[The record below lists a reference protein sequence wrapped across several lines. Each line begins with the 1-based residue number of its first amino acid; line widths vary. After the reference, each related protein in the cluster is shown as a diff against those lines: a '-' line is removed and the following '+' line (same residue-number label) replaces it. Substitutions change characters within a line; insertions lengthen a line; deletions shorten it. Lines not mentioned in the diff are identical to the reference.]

1 MKWNWQHSEWP
12 AFRYDAGALR
22 SLEAEFLQSSGFL
35 IGSVRHLE
43 PSEREQLTI
52 ELLSEEALKT
62 SEIEGERLNR
72 ESVQSSVRKQFGLQV
87 EPSGRIPAAEQGV
100 AEMMVDVYR
109 QFDQPLTEATLF
121 HWHAGLLA
129 GRPELRDIGCYR
141 STTEPMQIVSGALDA
156 PKVHFVAP
164 PSQQVSEEMRLFME
178 WCANSGDL
186 PALTRAGIAHL
197 HFLAIHPF
205 IDGNG
210 RIARA
215 LTEKLLAQAIGQPTL
230 LALAQ
235 TIEADRKSYYQ
246 ALQATNSQLEIDG
259 WLHYFAQTAL
269 RAQKASIQ
277 KLEFLIRK
285 GQFLDQFESQL
296 NPRQV
301 KVIKRL
307 FQAGPDGFIGGLSAE
322 NYLAITRTSRA
333 TATRDLQDLVQKGAL
348 TRTGER
354 KHTRYRLKLDSLPT

>member
-1 MKWNWQHSEWP
+1 MQWNWQHSEWP
-12 AFRYDAGALR
+12 SFRYDAEALR
-22 SLEAEFLQSSGFL
+22 QMEAEFLQGSGFL
-35 IGSVRHLE
+35 IGSVQHLE
-43 PSEREQLTI
+43 RSEREQLTV
-52 ELLSEEALKT
+52 ELLSDEALKT
-62 SEIEGERLNR
+62 SEIEGEYLNR

-87 EPSGRIPAAEQGV
+87 ESGGRATAAEQGI

-109 QFDQPLTEATLF
+109 HFDQPLTEATLF
-121 HWHAGLLA
+121 NWHARLLA
-129 GRPELRDIGCYR
+129 GRRDLPDIGGYR
-141 STTEPMQIVSGALDA
+141 NTAEPMQIVSGALDA

-164 PSQQVSEEMRLFME
+164 PSQQVRTEMARFMQ
-178 WCANSGDL
+178 WWANSGDL

-246 ALQATNSQLEIDG
+246 ALQATNRQLEIDG
-259 WLHYFAQTAL
+259 WLCYFAETLL

-277 KLEFLIRK
+277 KLDFLIRK
-285 GQFLDQFESQL
+285 GQFLDQFEGPL
-296 NPRQV
+296 NPRQI

-307 FQAGPDGFIGGLSAE
+307 FQAGPGGFTGGLSAK
-322 NYLAITRTSRA
+322 NYLAITKTSRA
-333 TATRDLQDLVQKGAL
+333 TATRDLQDLVQKAAL
-348 TRTGER
+348 TRTGDR
-354 KHTRYRLKLDSLPT
+354 KHTRYWLKLD